1 MTDQIVKAP
10 ADAKMALAQA
20 IDQSTGLDLMTLST
34 VMVQSGFF
42 PNAES
47 VAQGV
52 VKILA
57 GRELGFPAIAS
68 MRHIYVHNGHI
79 GLQATL
85 IATQIRRSGTYD
97 YRIVESTDAKCSI
110 EFQRKRDGEWVSE
123 GTASFTIE
131 EAQRAKLVK
140 TGSGWENYPSDMLF
154 ARAITRG
161 QRRYCPDVFG
171 QAVYSEEE
179 VREIAAAEPTN
190 ITPRTP
196 EDMAA
201 ELMPREKAQV
211 KDERTI
217 AEERLLESVVQ
228 EKPVVVVDRDAGSA
242 TEAAGLQSPAAPVMV
257 VGDPGPRPVSLAE
270 AMRVQTDQV
279 IIDVARGKP
288 LIDPVVVEELGLQD
302 LQRFEPARPPKTTFT
317 VGSQVFE
324 TNGIN
329 RAQMMELFKLYPRV
343 AKKWGQEKA
352 ADVLKNEF
360 HLEHRADLT
369 EEQAERYTIR
379 LQEMLEG

>member
-1 MTDQIVKAP
+1 MSLAAGRAGIAMSDEKGEPMTQEIAKSQV
-10 ADAKMALAQA
+10 DAKAALALA
-20 IDQSTGLDLMTLST
+20 VDQNTGLDLMTLAT

-97 YRIVESTDAKCSI
+97 YRIAESSDTKCEI
-110 EFQRKRDGEWVSE
+110 EFLRKVDNQWRPE
-123 GTASFTIE
+123 GKASFTIE
-131 EAQRAKLVK
+131 EAKRAGLVK
-140 TGSGWENYPSDMLF
+140 DKSAWQTYPSDLLF
-154 ARAITRG
+154 ARAMTRG
-161 QRRYCPDVFG
+161 QRRFCPDVFG
-171 QAVYSEEE
+171 QTVYSEEE
-179 VREIAAAEPTN
+179 VREIADAEPMPAPDLET
-190 ITPRTP
+190 R
-196 EDMAA
+196 MA
-201 ELMPREKAQV
+201 ELMPREK
-211 KDERTI
+211 
-217 AEERLLESVVQ
+217 S
-228 EKPVVVVDRDAGSA
+228 
-242 TEAAGLQSPAAPVMV
+242 PVMV
-257 VGDPGPRPVSLAE
+257 VGDPGGVVIDHARAIKDVEEGHAKMPPEAKAE
-270 AMRVQTDQV
+270 AAAILSAIEAIGEVM
-279 IIDVARGKP
+279 
-288 LIDPVVVEELGLQD
+288 
-302 LQRFEPARPPKTTFT
+302 EPAPQPKKTTFT
-317 VGSQVFE
+317 VGSHVFE

-343 AKKWGQEKA
+343 AKKYGQEKA

-360 HLEHRADLT
+360 GLEHRADLT

-379 LQEMLEG
+379 LKEMLDG

>member
-1 MTDQIVKAP
+1 MTQEIVKAP
-10 ADAKMALAQA
+10 TDAKVALAQA
-20 IDQSTGLDLMTLST
+20 VDQSTGLDLMTLST

-201 ELMPREKAQV
+201 ELMPREKKALI
-211 KDERTI
+211 D
-217 AEERLLESVVQ
+217 
-228 EKPVVVVDRDAGSA
+228 
-242 TEAAGLQSPAAPVMV
+242 PA
-257 VGDPGPRPVSLAE
+257 
-270 AMRVQTDQV
+270 
-279 IIDVARGKP
+279 
-288 LIDPVVVEELGLQD
+288 DPVVVDKALEVAEVMAGPPPEGIKSGLAGAEAMMRETDAVIIDAMKSGSAPGQ
-302 LQRFEPARPPKTTFT
+302 EPPVQETPPSTEREQPLITQAEIETLTEIRDRAQASPPQKTTFT

-343 AKKWGQEKA
+343 AKKYGQEKA
-352 ADVLKNEF
+352 AAVLKNEF
-360 HLEHRADLT
+360 HLEHRDGLT

-379 LQEMLEG
+379 LREMLEG